1 LWLKSPHRAA
11 ILRGV
16 EKEKRHL
23 ILRGAQQR
31 NTHINISTVD
41 SAFFETFYPVPA
53 FQVPRTPLY
62 VPATLYI
69 MSLPYFAHLGPKQES
84 ITQTI
89 LNFPKKKK
97 HAQKRLKE
105 TLRRERAE
113 PTRRKYKIFL
123 CRLTPATNIGFTK
136 RANFANLLDEAV
148 MFVIYVKAL
157 SVSSAATV
165 RAAAR
170 PPRLA
175 LAHTHSHI
183 LTLYYRDT

>member
-1 LWLKSPHRAA
+1 VHFLKLFTQSLP
-11 ILRGV
+11 
-16 EKEKRHL
+16 
-23 ILRGAQQR
+23 
-31 NTHINISTVD
+31 
-41 SAFFETFYPVPA
+41 FCVPC
-53 FQVPRTPLY
+53 TPLY
-62 VPATLYI
+62 VPATLYIYI
-69 MSLPYFAHLGPKQES
+69 MSLPYFAHLGPKTREYKPNYS
-84 ITQTI
+84 H
-89 LNFPKKKK
+89 LSEKKKL
-97 HAQKRLKE
+97 AQKRLKE

-136 RANFANLLDEAV
+136 RANFANLL